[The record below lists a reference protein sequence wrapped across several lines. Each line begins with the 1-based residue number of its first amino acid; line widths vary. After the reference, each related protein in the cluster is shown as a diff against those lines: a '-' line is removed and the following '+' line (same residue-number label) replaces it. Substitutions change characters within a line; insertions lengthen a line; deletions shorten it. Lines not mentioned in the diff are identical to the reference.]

1 MFCEYYSCDDY
12 DDDDDD
18 DNRTQNNDEY
28 STRIYKI

>member
-12 DDDDDD
+12 DDDDD